1 MKISENAKNRLFCKI
16 GTSRNFRQKNEKN
29 HPTSGF
35 QRDILTF
42 WVFFLKKNRF
52 NCLFFHILEKNT
64 CFTVGLSGKDPI
76 MSLIFG
82 RKKNFFFDYGINN
95 RENAIFGDFF
105 SKKSSFFD
113 KKGAQ
118 KSKKSTIFF
127 QIFEKNEKK
136 KF

>member
-1 MKISENAKNRLFCKI
+1 
-16 GTSRNFRQKNEKN
+16 
-29 HPTSGF
+29 
-35 QRDILTF
+35 
-42 WVFFLKKNRF
+42 
-52 NCLFFHILEKNT
+52 
-64 CFTVGLSGKDPI
+64 

-136 KF
+136 NFWFFF